1 MPTDDMEITPELLL
15 NAYAAG
21 VFPMAEGRDGQ
32 TRWVDPHRRGVIPI
46 DGLHVSRSLKKRIRR
61 GGFEIRVDTEFAAV
75 VDACA
80 DRDETWIN
88 DEIRSLYAEL
98 HRLKFA
104 HSVELWVD
112 GQLSG
117 GLYGVRLGAAFFG
130 ESMYS
135 TTPDA
140 SKIALV
146 WLTARLRAGGFTLL
160 DTQFVTDH
168 LLTMGGVEISR
179 GAYRKRLSYATQQP
193 ADWSALPGD
202 LSTEQVLSLAMSS
215 AVIG

>member
-21 VFPMAEGRDGQ
+21 VFPMAEDRDGQ
-32 TRWVDPHRRGVIPI
+32 TRWIDPHRRGVIPI

-88 DEIRSLYAEL
+88 DEIRNLYAEL

-135 TTPDA
+135 AAPDA

-193 ADWSALPGD
+193 ADWSALPD
-202 LSTEQVLSLAMSS
+202 DVSTEQVLSLATSS